1 MITYQSSSFTW
12 TSSQALAHFGLEM
25 IFFSSINR
33 LLKGPSFFKRLRAL
47 IKQDFNPSETWSL
60 GRNRFRRCTSALKCV
75 FIVRNVWYVWHALLA
90 NGMADDAN
98 TVSKIFSITSLGRF
112 QCYIRHLLSSQISR
126 CVQLKQTKPPSAYH
140 HHWLYHCRLHFAIQ
154 TQSRLFGFHE

>member
-1 MITYQSSSFTW
+1 MITYQSSSSTW

-60 GRNRFRRCTSALKCV
+60 GRNRFRQCTSALNRV
-75 FIVRNVWYVWHALLA
+75 LTLRNVWHVWHALSA
-90 NGMADDAN
+90 NRMADDAN
-98 TVSKIFSITSLGRF
+98 TVSKIFSRTSLGRF
-112 QCYIRHLLSSQISR
+112 QRDIRHLLSLQISR
-126 CVQLKQTKPPSAYH
+126 CVHLKQTEPPSAYH

-154 TQSRLFGFHE
+154 TPSRLFGFHE